1 LYQSIGVILVLSLF
15 AFVSYGCDGGSSNVC
30 SETISVSNASGARL
44 FYPCN
49 ISSSVG
55 ATTLTSGYTGTY
67 SQVEWLAEDMVKNG
81 YVVLAMTPSNIYG
94 MVSGWRDAHKS
105 GIARLQSL
113 NQSHRTL
120 AGRINQSKLQTCG
133 HSKGGGGALW
143 ASTVSPKR

>member
-1 LYQSIGVILVLSLF
+1 MKTRNLTKKSIGVILVLSLF

-67 SQVEWLAEDMVKNG
+67 SPKSNGWLKIWSK
-81 YVVLAMTPSNIYG
+81 TG
-94 MVSGWRDAHKS
+94 MSFW
-105 GIARLQSL
+105 Q
-113 NQSHRTL
+113 
-120 AGRINQSKLQTCG
+120 
-133 HSKGGGGALW
+133 
-143 ASTVSPKR
+143 